1 MCKKEERIDTF
12 EDALRL
18 IFSNTVP
25 KGVVLVEVETG
36 GDEEPEEIN
45 GRDEIFGL
53 MTEDELKAFDLVEN
67 FALSPKAGLPEDDD
81 SLEARI
87 EHAEWNAED
96 LHDDVANVLAE
107 FEATVA
113 YYATRKAIDPDDVEM
128 QQIWLEEIQDCIN
141 DIVDIAREIELLI
154 HSEEAAFRA
163 DQASVALDEALTDKE
178 ILKEM
183 LEEYYEQ
190 SVRCP

>member
-1 MCKKEERIDTF
+1 MCKNEEERIDTF

-25 KGVVLVEVETG
+25 KGVVLVEVG
-36 GDEEPEEIN
+36 AEEESEEDVREMD
-45 GRDEIFGL
+45 GREEVFAL
-53 MTEDELKAFDLVEN
+53 MTDKELEAFDLVEN
-67 FALSPKAGLPEDDD
+67 FAFTPKAGLPEDDD

-96 LHDDVANVLAE
+96 LHDDVANILAE

-113 YYATRKAIDPDDVEM
+113 YYATRKAIDPDDES
-128 QQIWLEEIQDCIN
+128 ICELWLEEIQDCIN

-154 HSEEAAFRA
+154 RSEVAAFRA
-163 DQASVALDEALTDKE
+163 DQASVALDEALLDRE
-178 ILKEM
+178 IIGKM

-190 SVRCP
+190 

>member
-1 MCKKEERIDTF
+1 MCKNEERIETF

-25 KGVVLVEVETG
+25 KGAILVEVGVNDDET
-36 GDEEPEEIN
+36 EELS
-45 GRDEIFGL
+45 GRDEIFGM
-53 MTEDELKAFDLVEN
+53 MTEEELKAYDLVDN
-67 FALSPKAGLPEDDD
+67 FAMSPKAGLPEDDD

-96 LHDDVANVLAE
+96 LHDDVANILAE
-107 FEATVA
+107 FEAAVA
-113 YYATRKAIDPDDVEM
+113 YYVTRKAISPNDEDLEE
-128 QQIWLEEIQDCIN
+128 IWFEEIQDCID

-154 HSEEAAFRA
+154 RSEEAEFRA
-163 DQASVALDEALTDKE
+163 DQASVALDEALLDKE

-183 LEEYYEQ
+183 LDEYYEQ
-190 SVRCP
+190 STR